1 MPEEN
6 TTQQTETKQLREEV
20 EHLRDVI
27 RETDSKLQA
36 VLQHFDLWI
45 DSQVSMREYTVRKK
59 ERVNQGLCG
68 LLGGNST
75 NSVNR

>member
-27 RETDSKLQA
+27 RETDSKLRA

-45 DSQVSMREYTVRKK
+45 DSQVSMRKYTVRKK
-59 ERVNQGLCG
+59 ESLNQGSCG
-68 LLGGNST
+68 LSGVNST
-75 NSVNR
+75 NSVNH